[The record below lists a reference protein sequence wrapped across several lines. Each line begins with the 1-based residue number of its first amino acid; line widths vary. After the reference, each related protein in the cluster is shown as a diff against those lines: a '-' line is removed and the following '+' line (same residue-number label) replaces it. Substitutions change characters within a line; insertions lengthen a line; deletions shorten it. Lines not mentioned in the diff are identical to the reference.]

1 MARAPGVTTSA
12 GSRGRAAEVAVAARA
27 RSALGPAF
35 RVYENVSWLG
45 RTREH
50 GANRDGE
57 ADLVIAHPERGIL
70 VVEVKAGEIRRERG
84 GKWFGGGRVLDV
96 SPQEQAR
103 NSKYALVAKLKE
115 LPSWP
120 VDLDPI
126 AGHAV
131 AFPDVDVSTASGLLG
146 PDLDAAIVLDAA
158 ALETDARARQ
168 AIDGTFDFWER
179 ESIHRRPPGRVGIE
193 LLDSI
198 LDTPITLTS
207 RLQREIAEAEPLILQ
222 LTKGQYQVLRQHGR
236 FRRLDIAGC
245 AGSGKTMLAA
255 EKARMLAREGFDTL
269 VVCFNSPLA
278 RELSAD
284 LAEARQQTGRLEI
297 STFHGLCERLANE
310 AGVLP
315 PKPSPVPSEWFADTL
330 PNALVAAAEQLGAR
344 YHAIVVDEGQD
355 FALEWLESLQFLM
368 HDPRDDVFWVFHD
381 EAQSLYREDRVA
393 SLGMARV
400 DLDVNCRNPAPIHEL
415 ASRFAEGQPESYA
428 LREKGRPPEIIEA
441 ERGRPTLEAVRKVL
455 YRLRHDEGVAPWDIA
470 VLTGR
475 SMANSDVWHQRTFG
489 NESLWNG
496 HVDEAGNPL
505 GIPVE
510 QVPDVP
516 SDAILMDSIRRF
528 KGLERPVIVLVELDE
543 QDEHA
548 RQLLYVGI
556 SRARQHVVVVATPEL
571 ATTLRAA

>member
-1 MARAPGVTTSA
+1 MTTRLS
-12 GSRGRAAEVAVAARA
+12 GRNAEALVSERM
-27 RSALGPAF
+27 RSTLDVDY

-57 ADLVIAHPERGIL
+57 ADLVIAHPDRGIL

-84 GKWFGGGRVLDV
+84 GRWYGGGRLLDV

-131 AFPDVDVSTASGLLG
+131 AFPGVDLATADGLLG
-146 PDLDAAIVLDAA
+146 PDLDASIVLDAA
-158 ALETDARARQ
+158 ALESGAHTKQ
-168 AIDGTFDFWER
+168 AIDRAFDFWAR
-179 ESIHRRPPGRVGIE
+179 DSVQRRPPGRRGIE

-198 LDTPITLTS
+198 LDTPVKLTS
-207 RLQREIAEAEPLILQ
+207 RLRREIAEAEPLVLQ

-284 LAEARQQTGRLEI
+284 LAEAREQTGRLEI
-297 STFHGLCERLANE
+297 STFHGLCERLATE

-315 PKPSPVPSEWFADTL
+315 PKPSPTPPSWFEETLPSALLAAADTL
-330 PNALVAAAEQLGAR
+330 GPR
-344 YHAIVVDEGQD
+344 FHAIVVDEGQD
-355 FALEWLESLQFLM
+355 FALGWLESLQLLL

-393 SLGMARV
+393 SLGMERI
-400 DLDVNCRNPAPIHEL
+400 DLDINCRNPAPIHEL
-415 ASRFAEGQPESYA
+415 ASRFAHGQPESYA
-428 LREKGRPPEIIEA
+428 LRDDGRSPEIIEA
-441 ERGRPTLEAVRKVL
+441 EPGRPTLEAVRKVL
-455 YRLRHDEGVAPWDIA
+455 HRLRQDEGVAPWDIA

-475 SMANSDVWHQRTFG
+475 SMANSDVWHQRLFG
-489 NESLWNG
+489 NEVLWSG

-510 QVPDVP
+510 EVADVP
-516 SDAILMDSIRRF
+516 GDAILMDSIRRF
-528 KGLERPVIVLVELDE
+528 KGLERPVIALVELDE
-543 QDEHA
+543 RDEHL

-556 SRARQHVVVVATPEL
+556 SRARQHLVAIVDPVTAKLLDSEL
-571 ATTLRAA
+571 AG